1 MAVISTKEVDVGL
14 FMVPFMD
21 LGITRNVLDRCL
33 LAVNPNNEV
42 FINDTV
48 NVKIRIIIFFFS
60 L

>member
-14 FMVPFMD
+14 FMVP

-48 NVKIRIIIFFFS
+48 NVESSKK
-60 L
+60 